1 MYHISCEE
9 IPLSFELVSQLIS
22 NTNNNSVYDCAQP
35 NNIYIF
41 YHEQPE
47 IKKIYQVTCEMIS
60 HTFMFQFLN
69 KIIYGIQTT
78 QNLYQRQ
85 EFTERHQE
93 NLRFHLKKD
102 LIHYLIPKV
111 YEQNY
116 DLRKRF
122 IQEYCNY

>member
-47 IKKIYQVTCEMIS
+47 IKKIYQITCEMIS

-69 KIIYGIQTT
+69 KTIFGIRFTRMENQ
-78 QNLYQRQ
+78 QQ
-85 EFTERHQE
+85 EFSKMHQD

-102 LIHYLIPKV
+102 LIHYLAPNQI
-111 YEQNY
+111 YEQNDNLY
-116 DLRKRF
+116 RGF
-122 IQEYCNY
+122 IQDYCT